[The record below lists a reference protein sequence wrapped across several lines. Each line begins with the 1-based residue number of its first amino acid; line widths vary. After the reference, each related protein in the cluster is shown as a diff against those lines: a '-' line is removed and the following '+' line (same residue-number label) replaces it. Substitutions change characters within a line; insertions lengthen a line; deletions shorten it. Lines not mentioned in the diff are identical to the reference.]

1 MEYNSK
7 REKLIIPEY
16 GRNVQKMIEYTVG
29 IEDPEK
35 RLKSAEVIIG
45 IMAQLNPAVKENSD
59 YLHTLWDHMYIISKF
74 RLVVDSPFP
83 PPSPEELE
91 KKPDKIPYSNRNIKF
106 RHYGRNISEIIDKA
120 IEFEEGEEKDAL
132 ITTIANHLKKSYLN
146 WNRESVTDETIA
158 HHLKEMSKGQLSL
171 DEDAR
176 LTATGE
182 ILARNKPKKKKYQ
195 SRQKDGNGKRKGYI
209 PKSF

>member
-1 MEYNSK
+1 MEYNSE

-16 GRNVQKMIEYTVG
+16 GRNVQKMIDYTVG

-35 RLKSAEVIIG
+35 RLKAANAIIH
-45 IMAQLNPAVKENSD
+45 IMGQLNPAVKENSD

-91 KKPDKIPYSNRNIKF
+91 KKPDKIPYSDKRIKF
-106 RHYGRNISEIIDKA
+106 RHYGKNIQGIIDKA
-120 IEFEEGEEKDAL
+120 IEFEDGPEKEAL
-132 ITTIANHLKKSYLN
+132 IHTVANHLKKSYLN
-146 WNRESVTDETIA
+146 WNRESVSDETIA
-158 HHLKEMSKGQLSL
+158 HHLEEMSKGKLTL

-176 LTATGE
+176 LTATGD
-182 ILARNKPKKKKYQ
+182 ILARNKTKKKRYQ
-195 SRQKDGNGKRKGYI
+195 QRPKDGNGKRRRM
-209 PKSF
+209 